1 MEEKKHSQ
9 TNQTRKKPWSFQRIK
24 TKILVNTG
32 VAVLVLAIVLVAVM
46 GVSMTN
52 LTDTILYKTLQ
63 PMTKTAAQNVEANLH
78 MLADR
83 IFMIGDNDILTS
95 TDTTKD
101 EKQEVL
107 TKAESG
113 IEFVWLGLYAPDG
126 TLYTGSQNSPASIK
140 DRTLFSSMKETA
152 NLVVD
157 DVASTENGL
166 ERAVGVPLSS
176 NGETM
181 YYLVGSYKYDVLND
195 VLSAIN
201 ISAHNNAYIIN
212 KDGQILGNR
221 DTSMIRDRK
230 NIQDIVTSQEL
241 RTQILSDQLGADTI
255 DSSDGL
261 SLLGYSPIRGTNWN
275 LIITVPRNDFMAPA
289 NGAIILSVI
298 VTLCLLALAA
308 FVTICSARRI
318 ERSLQIVTHRIG
330 LLAEGDLKTKMEPV
344 QTQDETKRLSDALN
358 STMDSVNNYISE
370 LSRVLS
376 NISAGNFNVHVN
388 GEFHGDFVI
397 MKESLDNIIRFLNDI
412 MLSIRDSSINVSSA
426 ADMVSSNARRVHD
439 GSEEQSH
446 SLNILTDETVAIADN
461 IREVDNNTQLASSL
475 MVRAKES
482 MDHGDQNMNDLLK
495 AMDEISNNSVEITKI
510 NKILEDIAF
519 QTNILALNASVEAAR
534 AGEAGKGFA
543 VVALEVRNL
552 AIQSA
557 EASKGTYA
565 MISNSLEAIKQGSSY
580 AQKVAQSFSD
590 IEEISQ
596 QISEITDKLTSA
608 VGVQKQSLDTITEQ
622 ITQINQFA
630 QENLDASFESTKAS
644 EKLTDRANT
653 LQEIAS
659 RFQLKDEEDV
669 QL

>member
-1 MEEKKHSQ
+1 MEEKKCSQ
-9 TNQTRKKPWSFQRIK
+9 RKHPPKKPWGFHHIK

-32 VAVLVLAIVLVAVM
+32 VAVLALAIGLVTVM
-46 GVSMTN
+46 GISMTN
-52 LTDTILYKTLQ
+52 LTDTILYNTLQ

-83 IFMIGDNDILTS
+83 IFMIGDNEILSSPDTS
-95 TDTTKD
+95 KE
-101 EKQEVL
+101 EKQAIL

-126 TLYTGSQNSPASIK
+126 TLYTGSENSPDSLKERA
-140 DRTLFSSMKETA
+140 LFSSMKETA

-157 DVASTENGL
+157 DVASSENGL
-166 ERAVGVPLSS
+166 ELAVGTPLLN
-176 NGETM
+176 NGEIV

-221 DTSMIRDRK
+221 DTAMIHDKK

-255 DSSDGL
+255 DSSNGR

-275 LIITVPRNDFMAPA
+275 LIITVPHNDFMAPA
-289 NGAIILSVI
+289 NNAIILSVGI
-298 VTLCLLALAA
+298 TVCLLAL
-308 FVTICSARRI
+308 VTGVSIYSAHRI

-330 LLAEGDLKTKMEPV
+330 LLADGDLKTKMEPV
-344 QTQDETKRLSDALN
+344 ETQDETRRLSDALSETIN
-358 STMDSVNNYISE
+358 SVNTYISE

-376 NISAGNFNVHVN
+376 HMAVGNFNIHVN
-388 GEFHGDFVI
+388 GEFHGDFVV

-426 ADMVSSNARRVHD
+426 ADMVSSSARRVHD
-439 GSEEQSH
+439 DSEQQSN
-446 SLNILTDETVAIADN
+446 SLNILTNEATMIADN
-461 IREVDNNTQLASSL
+461 IREVDSNTQLASSL

-482 MDHGDQNMNDLLK
+482 MDHGDQNMRDLLK
-495 AMDEISNNSVEITKI
+495 AMDEISNNSMEITKI

-565 MISNSLEAIKQGSSY
+565 MISNSLEAIKQGSVY

-596 QISEITDKLTSA
+596 QISAITDKLTAA
-608 VGVQKQSLDTITEQ
+608 VGIQKQSLDNITEQ

-630 QENLDASFESTKAS
+630 EENLDASFESTTAS
-644 EKLTDRANT
+644 EKLSDRAKS

-659 RFQLKDEEDV
+659 RFQLKEEEDT